1 MIFVFCFYH
10 LFCFTMF
17 RTFYCFHD
25 ELYNERRK
33 DKSLRKRLEPEA
45 ADYEPKGRGKEADSP
60 KMDDRTLHKTTYRR
74 SMAC

>member
-1 MIFVFCFYH
+1 MIFVFCFYY

-33 DKSLRKRLEPEA
+33 DKSLRKRPKPEA
-45 ADYEPKGRGKEADSP
+45 AGLRTKRRGREDDSS
-60 KMDDRTLHKTTYRR
+60 KMDDRTLHETTYRR
-74 SMAC
+74 STAC

>member
-1 MIFVFCFYH
+1 MAGGVRRVISFIIFIFCFYY

-33 DKSLRKRLEPEA
+33 DKSLRKRIKLEA
-45 ADYEPKGRGKEADSP
+45 AG
-60 KMDDRTLHKTTYRR
+60 L
-74 SMAC
+74 